1 MTGSHAPLFFVS
13 DAHLGAGTSEEEKT
27 KSEKLHAFWDYVL
40 KSGGDLVVVGDLFDF
55 WFEFRHAIP
64 SAHFD
69 HLAAL
74 RQLVESGRKVTYV
87 AGNHDFWAGRFFQD
101 QLGIAFHPDEYAVNL
116 DGKQVV
122 FAHGD
127 GWLPSE
133 HGYRFMRRVLRHPFT
148 IRVGQMISPDIG
160 YPFAR
165 WLSGRS
171 RGKHRLDSQNFA
183 AYGSVARIR
192 LIQSADVLVT
202 GHLHEV
208 RHLRWPDGD
217 WLITGDWIQHFTF
230 GVIENGVP
238 RLMRWDATGNHRLVE
253 PEVVADPLVVSSAN

>member
-1 MTGSHAPLFFVS
+1 MTAGHAPLFFVS
-13 DAHLGAGTSEEEKT
+13 DAHLGAGTSDEEKI
-27 KSEKLHAFWDYVL
+27 KSEKLHAFWDFVL

-74 RQLVESGRKVTYV
+74 RQLVESGRKVAYV
-87 AGNHDFWAGRFFQD
+87 AGNHDFWAGRFFRD
-101 QLGIAFHPDEYAVNL
+101 QLGIDFFADEYRLTVG
-116 DGKQVV
+116 GKEVV

-133 HGYRFMRRVLRHPFT
+133 HGYRFLRRVLRHPIT
-148 IRVGQMISPDIG
+148 IRLGQMISPDIG

-165 WLSGRS
+165 WVSGWS
-171 RGKHRLDSQNFA
+171 RGKHRLDSQDFA
-183 AYGSVARIR
+183 AYGAVARTR
-192 LIQSADVLVT
+192 LTANVDILIT

-208 RHLRWPDGD
+208 RHLRWPDGE
-217 WLITGDWIQHFTF
+217 WLVTGDWIRHFTF
-230 GVIENGVP
+230 GAIEDGVP
-238 RLMRWDATGNHRLVE
+238 RLMWWDPTENHRVVE
-253 PEVVADPLVVSSAN
+253 PEIIADPIAAPSAG